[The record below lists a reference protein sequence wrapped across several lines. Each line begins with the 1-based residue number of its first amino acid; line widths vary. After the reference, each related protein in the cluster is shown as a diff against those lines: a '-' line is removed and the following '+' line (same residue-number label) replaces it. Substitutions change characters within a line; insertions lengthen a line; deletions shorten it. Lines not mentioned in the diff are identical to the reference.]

1 MEGEQI
7 ARPGEWS
14 ILVDSAERPVARI
27 ETISCRVERLAD
39 VDDDTHAIDE
49 GEGYADAAA
58 FRVDH
63 EEFWNGYIEDLRAQ
77 SGDPSF
83 TLTDDTPVV
92 LERFRVVAR
101 VDAVRWWDI
110 YGRHGLALYG
120 TPAFTF
126 WQAPRTFALLTGE
139 PNLDL
144 NVCNLAPGAT
154 AGDAAALLA
163 VIDGAG
169 APPTVV
175 PVSTRAL
182 PEAADALREAGFVA
196 IGPEV
201 AMWRPPMAVEP
212 EPGRSRC
219 GGAGAADLAEVS
231 QVIAEAHGTAPDLVE
246 RVFDLEGLAAG
257 RISCW
262 VAWDGDEAAAAGWI
276 TSGEGFLGV
285 WEMMTSPRHR
295 RRGAARAVLT
305 TALAAHAA
313 DGEQGTLLWASPMG
327 RPLYESLGFVTF
339 DDVVPWIRG
348 GTEEELAMI
357 GASIAAEHE
366 RAAAPRL
373 TRGRKATRPE
383 SGACWTHERLV
394 RPPLPLVHLPR
405 LAARA
410 AVRPRGRAGPGRRG
424 RRVRPR
430 HRHGPPQPDPGDRGP
445 RPSRCSRRGPCS
457 RRSPARRRRSGSAPL
472 VTGVTYRNPA
482 LLAEDRDDA
491 RRASRA
497 GAPSSASA
505 PRGSRRSTTRSGS
518 TFPPIKERMDRLDEA
533 LSIARAMFAHERST
547 FRAATTRRP
556 T

>member
-1 MEGEQI
+1 MTPDSPGPDRSPNGATLTKWGFASPGPLRDELTALALAGTKTTTAGLLAEYEVDDEPI

-14 ILVDSAERPVARI
+14 ILVDSEERPVALI
-27 ETISCRVERLAD
+27 ETVSCRVERLAD
-39 VDDDTHAIDE
+39 VDDTHAIDE

-63 EEFWNGYIEDLRAQ
+63 EAFWNGYIEDLRAQ
-77 SGDPSF
+77 MGDPSF

-92 LERFRVVAR
+92 LERFLVVAR
-101 VDAVRWWDI
+101 VDAVRWWDV

-163 VIDGAG
+163 VIDRAG

-175 PVSTRAL
+175 PVSTRAQ
-182 PEAADALREAGFVA
+182 PEASDALREAGFVA

-201 AMWRPPMAVEP
+201 AMWRPPFAVEP
-212 EPGRSRC
+212 NPGPFTVRR
-219 GGAGAADLAEVS
+219 AVGAADIAAVS

-246 RVFDLEGLAAG
+246 RVFDLDGLAAG

-313 DGEQGTLLWASPMG
+313 DGDQGTLLWASPMG

-357 GASIAAEHE
+357 GASIAAE
-366 RAAAPRL
+366 
-373 TRGRKATRPE
+373 
-383 SGACWTHERLV
+383 
-394 RPPLPLVHLPR
+394 
-405 LAARA
+405 
-410 AVRPRGRAGPGRRG
+410 
-424 RRVRPR
+424 
-430 HRHGPPQPDPGDRGP
+430 Q
-445 RPSRCSRRGPCS
+445 
-457 RRSPARRRRSGSAPL
+457 SAP
-472 VTGVTYRNPA
+472 PP
-482 LLAEDRDDA
+482 RD
-491 RRASRA
+491 
-497 GAPSSASA
+497 
-505 PRGSRRSTTRSGS
+505 
-518 TFPPIKERMDRLDEA
+518 
-533 LSIARAMFAHERST
+533 
-547 FRAATTRRP
+547 
-556 T
+556 